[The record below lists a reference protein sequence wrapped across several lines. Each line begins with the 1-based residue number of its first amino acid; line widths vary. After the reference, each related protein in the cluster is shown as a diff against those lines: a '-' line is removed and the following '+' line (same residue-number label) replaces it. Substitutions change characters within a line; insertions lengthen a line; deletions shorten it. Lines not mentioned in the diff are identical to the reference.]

1 MLQGKKKLYVLVMIL
16 GGIALFVDRVFLSSS
31 SEPEVAEA
39 ATTATADDKPA
50 SVKAVSPTPQASPIP
65 ELNFPRQLP
74 AYDVST
80 LLRDWFEAPKLPG
93 IEQPPEGTPDNG
105 SPLDL
110 RAAVA
115 LVSAKEA
122 FVANHRLDG
131 IVINDNWQIAIVDS
145 VWLRVG
151 QAMDDC
157 MLSEVSGRT
166 AVFAC
171 EDGDAQLTLFQDMLA
186 TQP

>member
-1 MLQGKKKLYVLVMIL
+1 MLQGKKKLYFLVMIL
-16 GGIALFVDRVFLSSS
+16 GGAALLVDRVFLSSS
-31 SEPEVAEA
+31 SEPDVAEA
-39 ATTATADDKPA
+39 AATTTAGDKPA
-50 SVKAVSPTPQASPIP
+50 SVEAVSPTPQAAPIP
-65 ELNFPRQLP
+65 ELNFPRQMP
-74 AYDVST
+74 AYDVGA

-93 IEQPPEGTPDNG
+93 VEQPQGATPDNG

-110 RAAVA
+110 RAAIPLA
-115 LVSAKEA
+115 SAKES

-151 QAMDDC
+151 QAVDDC
-157 MLSEVSGRT
+157 ILSEVSGRT